1 MRNMAQRGAL
11 LFGIVFTVFAIL
23 GFMTEGGT
31 SMESGEEQG
40 LLLGMFPVN
49 LVHNV
54 VHLLFG
60 IWGLAASRSLRATRL
75 YGRVGASIYVVLAV
89 LAFVDPTGF
98 GIVPIGGNDIWLHTV
113 LAAGLA
119 FIGFAGAPSGDSAVI
134 G

>member
-1 MRNMAQRGAL
+1 MAQRGAL
-11 LFGIVFTVFAIL
+11 LFGIVFIVVAIL

-31 SMESGEEQG
+31 SMESGEGHG

-60 IWGLAASRSLRATRL
+60 ILGVAASRSLRATRT
-75 YGRVGASIYVVLAV
+75 YGRIGAVIYVVLAV

-98 GIVPIGGNDIWLHTV
+98 GIVPIGGHDVWLHTI

-119 FIGFAGAPSGDSAVI
+119 FIGFAGAPSGDSAVV
-134 G
+134 